1 MTDEITE
8 IFDYLCSRES
18 PAPRVIHEIQR
29 MLSPESFIQQMLS
42 PESFIQRMLLVG
54 AEVCREIEEWN

>member
-18 PAPRVIHEIQR
+18 PAPQVIQE
-29 MLSPESFIQQMLS
+29 IQQMLS

>member
-8 IFDYLCSRES
+8 IFDYWCR
-18 PAPRVIHEIQR
+18 PATVKPVLEKIEYITEDLLWRLR
-29 MLSPESFIQQMLS
+29 
-42 PESFIQRMLLVG
+42 LVG